1 MKSVALANQKGG
13 VGKTTTD
20 IHLAHGL
27 ALTGKKVVIFDMDPQ
42 GNATLAVQGMTAS
55 DSEVEVSDPAF
66 EQLEPLGEGL
76 WILPSPG
83 ASRNVPR
90 DAEVDV
96 SGLTSLAQGLEN
108 ADVDWL
114 IVDCPPR
121 MDQWGWAGLQLCQE
135 VLVPVQAEFFAMH
148 GLSQMMRTLERA
160 REEFPGRAALL
171 GVLVTMLDEK
181 EPIELEVL
189 GNLRENLG
197 SQLMGTVVYRD
208 SQLVEAAS
216 HGLTLYQYNPFSKGA
231 RSYGELVREVVY
243 GRAKAG

>member
-1 MKSVALANQKGG
+1 
-13 VGKTTTD
+13 
-20 IHLAHGL
+20 
-27 ALTGKKVVIFDMDPQ
+27 
-42 GNATLAVQGMTAS
+42 
-55 DSEVEVSDPAF
+55 
-66 EQLEPLGEGL
+66 
-76 WILPSPG
+76 
-83 ASRNVPR
+83 
-90 DAEVDV
+90 
-96 SGLTSLAQGLEN
+96 
-108 ADVDWL
+108 
-114 IVDCPPR
+114 
-121 MDQWGWAGLQLCQE
+121 
-135 VLVPVQAEFFAMH
+135 MH